1 MIIMKAYG
9 NSFSIIRNNYL
20 YEIPF
25 FQRRYVWEEENW
37 KELLESL
44 SDPNDCPFLGSI
56 ILKKNKDVSGD
67 LFWTVIDGQQ
77 RLTTLSIL
85 MRACYDELATIQN
98 SERFHSEDEDEDP
111 WGDEVRI
118 PFLDTT
124 RIKDANGDKHTKI
137 RHSRI
142 DHIDFEK
149 VMSGFFKD
157 TYDDETINHSSK
169 IIRCYCF
176 FRQSLKSMGMETVL
190 VIWNYLTKKVE
201 EYDEYGKYLVI
212 IELGNKENEQAIFD
226 TINTAGVRLTC
237 SDTIKNSIFQC
248 YIDLLRK
255 AGRSD
260 DSSIKKATD
269 LYDLQWDSVFSSS
282 QESIAYWN
290 RSRQVGRLYRDN
302 IEILLHCIAVIKG
315 FFDPA
320 EKKMSDLPQCYKDYI
335 SDLSCP
341 ELEAFI
347 KEINTYAKL
356 YQDNFE
362 EIDSEALYCYDTEQY
377 LSRIMHI
384 VDVLEISTFLPY
396 ILYLLFEKEQNPQT
410 DVKERFLALERYLI
424 LHAICG
430 ETTKNYNKE
439 CLQLIKGTSI
449 DTLLAGC
456 ENINSDRYEYGL
468 RHMNSNKLATLLLFW
483 VELYK
488 RSVSNADL
496 KKLSYAFTL
505 EHIMPQK
512 WEQYWSIQT
521 LPVYTENGE
530 LEGNEEVA
538 KRIRSDAI
546 YQIGNMTLLTG
557 KLNTSLR
564 NYDFTRK
571 VNGEGRKKGMKEL
584 ADCMIT
590 REIIELP
597 AWKESAIIDRTVALS
612 SIISQIWGLSF
623 A

>member
-1 MIIMKAYG
+1 MKAYG

-37 KELLESL
+37 KELLYSL
-44 SDPNDCPFLGSI
+44 SDADDCPFLGSI
-56 ILKKNKDVSGD
+56 ILKENTDSEGNI
-67 LFWTVIDGQQ
+67 FWTVIDGQQ

-85 MRACYDELATIQN
+85 MRACFDELTAIKDTDRFR
-98 SERFHSEDEDEDP
+98 SEYDDEDP
-111 WGDEVRI
+111 WSEEVRT
-118 PFLDTT
+118 PFNETT
-124 RIKDANGDKHTKI
+124 HIKDSNKDRHTKI

-149 VMSGFFKD
+149 VMDGVIKD
-157 TYDDETINHSSK
+157 TYESIDLDNASK
-169 IIRCYCF
+169 ITKCYCF
-176 FRQSLKSMGMETVL
+176 FRKTLKEKGIDTVL
-190 VIWNYLTKKVE
+190 IIWDYLTKRIGDR
-201 EYDEYGKYLVI
+201 DENGKYLVI

-226 TINTAGVRLTC
+226 TVNTAGVRLTC
-237 SDTIKNSIFQC
+237 SDTIKNTLFQR
-248 YIDLLRK
+248 YIDVLRD
-255 AGRSD
+255 GGMNSD
-260 DSSIKKATD
+260 KSQSKATKF
-269 LYDLQWDSVFSSS
+269 YDEQWNSVFSSS
-282 QESIAYWN
+282 QDSIAYWN
-290 RSRQVGRLYRDN
+290 KSRQVGRLYRDN

-335 SDLSCP
+335 SELSCSD
-341 ELEAFI
+341 LEAFI

-362 EIDSEALYCYDTEQY
+362 EIDSEALYYYDTERY

-396 ILYLLFEKEQNPQT
+396 ILYLLFQKSQDAQT

-456 ENINSDRYEYGL
+456 ENINSDRFEYGL

-488 RSVSNADL
+488 RSISNSDL
-496 KKLSYAFTL
+496 KKLSYSFTL

-512 WEQYWSIQT
+512 WEQYWSVQV
-521 LPVYTENGE
+521 LPVYAENGE
-530 LEGNEEVA
+530 VEENEDLA

-546 YQIGNMTLLTG
+546 YQIGNMTLLTA

-564 NYDFTRK
+564 NYDFARK
-571 VNGEGRKKGMKEL
+571 VNGEGRKRGMKAL

-597 AWKESAIIDRTVALS
+597 AWKEADIITRTAKLS
-612 SIISQIWGLSF
+612 EFTSKIWGLSF
-623 A
+623 T

>member
-1 MIIMKAYG
+1 MKAYG

-37 KELLESL
+37 KELLDSL
-44 SDPNDCPFLGSI
+44 SDADDCPFLGSI
-56 ILKKNKDVSGD
+56 ILKENKDSED
-67 LFWTVIDGQQ
+67 NIFWTVIDGQQ

-85 MRACYDELATIQN
+85 MRACFDELTAIKNT
-98 SERFHSEDEDEDP
+98 ERFRSEYDDEDP
-111 WGDEVRI
+111 WSEEVRT
-118 PFLDTT
+118 PFNETT
-124 RIKDANGDKHTKI
+124 HIKDSNKNRHTKI

-149 VMSGFFKD
+149 VMSGNIKD
-157 TYDDETINHSSK
+157 KYESTDSEKTSK
-169 IIRCYCF
+169 IISCYCF
-176 FRQSLKSMGMETVL
+176 FRKALKEKGIDTVWI
-190 VIWNYLTKKVE
+190 IWEYLTKRIGDR
-201 EYDEYGKYLVI
+201 DENGKYLVI

-226 TINTAGVRLTC
+226 TVNTAGVRLTC
-237 SDTIKNSIFQC
+237 SDTIKNTLFQR
-248 YIDLLRK
+248 YIDVLR
-255 AGRSD
+255 
-260 DSSIKKATD
+260 DSGVSSNNSQDKATK
-269 LYDLQWDSVFSSS
+269 LYDDQWDSIFSSS
-282 QESIAYWN
+282 QDSIAYWN
-290 RSRQVGRLYRDN
+290 KSRQVGRLYRDN

-335 SDLSCP
+335 SALSYSDI
-341 ELEAFI
+341 EAFI

-362 EIDSEALYCYDTEQY
+362 EVESEALYYYDPEQY

-396 ILYLLFEKEQNPQT
+396 ILYLLFQKEQGNQS
-410 DVKERFLALERYLI
+410 DVKEHLLALERYLI

-430 ETTKNYNKE
+430 ESTKNYNKE
-439 CLQLIKGTSI
+439 CIQLIKGTSI
-449 DTLLAGC
+449 DVLLANC
-456 ENINSDRYEYGL
+456 ENINSERFKYGL
-468 RHMNSNKLATLLLFW
+468 YNMNSNKLATLLLFW
-483 VELYK
+483 IELYK

-512 WEQYWSIQT
+512 WEQYWSVQV
-521 LPVYTENGE
+521 LPVYSENGE
-530 LEGNEEVA
+530 IEENEDLA
-538 KRIRSDAI
+538 RRIRSGAV
-546 YQIGNMTLLTG
+546 YQIGNMTLLTA

-564 NYDFTRK
+564 NYDFARK
-571 VNGEGRKKGMKEL
+571 VNGEGRKRGMKAL

-597 AWKESAIIDRTVALS
+597 AWKETD
-612 SIISQIWGLSF
+612 IISRTAKLSEYICKIWGLSF
-623 A
+623 V

>member
-1 MIIMKAYG
+1 MKAYG

-44 SDPNDCPFLGSI
+44 SAADDCPFLGSI
-56 ILKKNKDVSGD
+56 ILKENTDSEGSI
-67 LFWTVIDGQQ
+67 FWTVIDGQQ

-85 MRACYDELATIQN
+85 MRACFDELATIKDTDRFR
-98 SERFHSEDEDEDP
+98 SEYDDEDP
-111 WGDEVRI
+111 WSEEVRT
-118 PFLDTT
+118 PFNETT
-124 RIKDANGDKHTKI
+124 HIKDSNKDRHTKI

-149 VMSGFFKD
+149 VMDGVLRD
-157 TYDDETINHSSK
+157 TYESIDLTSTSK
-169 IIRCYCF
+169 IIKCYCF
-176 FRQSLKSMGMETVL
+176 FRKALKEKGIETVL
-190 VIWNYLTKKVE
+190 IIWDYLTKRIGDR
-201 EYDEYGKYLVI
+201 DENGKYLVI

-226 TINTAGVRLTC
+226 TVNTAGVRLTC
-237 SDTIKNSIFQC
+237 ADTIKNTLFQR
-248 YIDLLRK
+248 YIDVLRNS
-255 AGRSD
+255 GMDNDRSQ
-260 DSSIKKATD
+260 IKATKF
-269 LYDLQWDSVFSSS
+269 YDEQWDSVFSAS
-282 QESIAYWN
+282 QDSIAYWN
-290 RSRQVGRLYRDN
+290 KSRQVGRLYRDN

-335 SDLSCP
+335 SVLSCS

-347 KEINTYAKL
+347 KEINTYAVL

-362 EIDSEALYCYDTEQY
+362 EVESEALYSYDSEQY

-396 ILYLLFEKEQNPQT
+396 ILYLLFQKSKNPHT

-439 CLQLIKGTSI
+439 CIQLIKGTSI
-449 DTLLAGC
+449 DTLLTGC
-456 ENINSDRYEYGL
+456 ENINSDRFEYGL
-468 RHMNSNKLATLLLFW
+468 RHMGSNKLATLLLFW

-488 RSVSNADL
+488 RSISNADL

-512 WEQYWSIQT
+512 WEQYWSLQA
-521 LPVYTENGE
+521 LPVYAENGE
-530 LEGNEEVA
+530 LEENEDIA

-546 YQIGNMTLLTG
+546 YQIGNMTLLTA

-571 VNGEGRKKGMKEL
+571 VNGEGRKRGMKAL
-584 ADCMIT
+584 ADCLIT

-597 AWKESAIIDRTVALS
+597 TWKEAAIFNRTAALS
-612 SIISQIWGLSF
+612 EIISQIWGLSF
-623 A
+623 E